1 MDGPIQFHSYKV
13 YQFKGRESSFIEIPK
28 QPNLNMDAISC
39 TYLMYIYVT
48 QKNDVPLLEYIKSNG
63 GYGFHLGLFP
73 YWSRLHFASGG
84 SSFKTVTMFGKAQTW
99 YFFGFTYN
107 RSSENLTLWRDGEL
121 VSESTFSS
129 TNWTMNG
136 FIRLGMRKNYI
147 YFDGSIA
154 CLTVYAEVLSAKEIK
169 EAQAECLHTLSKGER
184 I

>member
-73 YWSRLHFASGG
+73 KWSRLHFASGG

-121 VSESTFSS
+121 VSESTLSS
-129 TNWTMNG
+129 TNWKMNG